1 MKVIGHE
8 GPGKAIGLSCCE
20 KVRQAL
26 NKLGFVVFINK
37 DIPPFNT
44 TDYHML
50 KQTWDINAG

>member
-1 MKVIGHE
+1 MIGHE

-26 NKLGFVVFINK
+26 NKLGFVVIINK

-50 KQTWDINAG
+50 KQTWDTNAG